1 MSKTAI
7 CPLLKKACVGH
18 DCAWYA
24 HMVGKDP
31 QTGADMDH
39 WDCAVRWLPVLIT
52 EQARQT
58 RGVQAAVESA
68 RNEAIKTGEK
78 VEQAVRQKDS
88 YVIPPELR
96 LIGQM
101 IQDGKTGQISPPVID
116 ISQNGG

>member
-1 MSKTAI
+1 MTKLAI

-24 HMVGKDP
+24 HVVGKDP
-31 QTGADMDH
+31 QTGNDMDH
-39 WDCAVRWLPVLIT
+39 WDCAVRWLPIMIT

-78 VEQAVRQKDS
+78 VEQAVRQQ
-88 YVIPPELR
+88 PNPLQ

-101 IQDGKTGQISPPVID
+101 LPKDVEFLNAPQFISGK
-116 ISQNGG
+116 